1 MTHRLINQ
9 PAENIHGHV
18 FGGQGWHAL
27 VEVEHLLNGMRLVFT
42 NILNNSVS
50 MMPFDA
56 SGFELRSE
64 IAERL
69 FLNEDNPFMRN
80 PIDKG
85 MLIKVYA

>member
-1 MTHRLINQ
+1 
-9 PAENIHGHV
+9 
-18 FGGQGWHAL
+18 
-27 VEVEHLLNGMRLVFT
+27 
-42 NILNNSVS
+42 

-56 SGFELRSE
+56 SGLELRSE